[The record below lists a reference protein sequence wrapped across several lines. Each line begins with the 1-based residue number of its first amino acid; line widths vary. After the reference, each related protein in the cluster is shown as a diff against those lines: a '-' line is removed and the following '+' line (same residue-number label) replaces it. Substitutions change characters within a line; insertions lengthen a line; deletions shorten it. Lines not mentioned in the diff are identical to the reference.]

1 MSDPSSWWINTQV
14 TVPPELRAGLR
25 LYGTAQRY
33 EIAVALGRAM
43 GLRLISEPD
52 AHTWSYIYG
61 LVDPLVAAIQEGSML
76 LETRAARIV
85 RAAMEPMDVHDL
97 ALVIN
102 GNDAANIV
110 GSQFVVVHALIHA
123 LTVRLA
129 KRIDK

>member
-1 MSDPSSWWINTQV
+1 
-14 TVPPELRAGLR
+14 
-25 LYGTAQRY
+25 
-33 EIAVALGRAM
+33 M